1 MKKTNETVGNAVPSG
16 SRRGCMCKDGTYS
29 RKCCDGTLR
38 SQGVGRIRAIAPK
51 SNMYRV
57 EFCSDGHKH
66 NVWSDT
72 ISLVVGNVYHLT
84 LKNNH
89 HTGCYTVLRT
99 TTEVGLEI
107 ESITL
112 YDDCTACIA
121 AN

>member
-1 MKKTNETVGNAVPSG
+1 MAKSKETVSNSSPKNKK
-16 SRRGCMCKDGTYS
+16 RGCLCKNGTYS
-29 RKCCDGTLR
+29 IKCCDGTLR
-38 SQGVGRIRAIAPK
+38 AQGVGRISAEAPK
-51 SNMYRV
+51 QNMYRV

-72 ISLVVGNVYHLT
+72 ISLVVGNTYNLI
-84 LKNNH
+84 LKNSH

-107 ESITL
+107 QSATS
-112 YDDCTACIA
+112 YDNCTACLA